1 MRPKGALKE
10 NFSVKRHPLKWRNWN
25 KLSLIK
31 NFNYRHQIN
40 NLQSS
45 KAKCLSQAQMTQP
58 NCVKFVCNSNL
69 QSVSIWLTTL
79 SKPIFKLSLTAVL
92 KFKKSRANISFLW
105 VKKLTTTSVHFY
117 CESFVIMSVFLMTDK
132 PPQDHLWPRK
142 QWNNEYH
149 VKTLPQQLI
158 LNKWYITKP
167 IRFAPFNK

>member
-10 NFSVKRHPLKWRNWN
+10 NFSIKRHPLKWRNWN

-58 NCVKFVCNSNL
+58 NCVQFVCNSNL

-79 SKPIFKLSLTAVL
+79 SKPIFKLSLTAIL
-92 KFKKSRANISFLW
+92 KFKKSRANIKNFIPLSKEIDYNKCTLLLW
-105 VKKLTTTSVHFY
+105 IF
-117 CESFVIMSVFLMTDK
+117 CDNECIFNNRQ
-132 PPQDHLWPRK
+132 PPPSPDPC
-142 QWNNEYH
+142 
-149 VKTLPQQLI
+149 
-158 LNKWYITKP
+158 
-167 IRFAPFNK
+167 